1 LVIFGWGGRNAKDL
15 GPTARQILGLALLA
29 AMMSTLSAAC
39 GPIAAAPSERSTP
52 PSVFDDTTPRF
63 SPDGKDIVFVR
74 ETAGD
79 SDLYL
84 VNVRSGNTRLL
95 ADVSDYDLD
104 PVFSMDGTQVLFD
117 TSPNGFAQ
125 LHVVPS
131 DGGSSRAI
139 SDVPDGWATF
149 PAWSPTATSSCT
161 PADGLPMKRRICV

>member
-1 LVIFGWGGRNAKDL
+1 MIVFAWIRRNVAHRRSTPLQLV
-15 GPTARQILGLALLA
+15 GLALPAAVFTILLA
-29 AMMSTLSAAC
+29 ACVPT
-39 GPIAAAPSERSTP
+39 AAAPSDQSTP
-52 PSVFDDTTPRF
+52 RSLFDDTTPRF

-84 VNVRSGNTRLL
+84 VNVRSGNTRVL

-125 LHVVPS
+125 LHVVSS
-131 DGGSSRAI
+131 DGGSSQAI
-139 SDVPDGWATF
+139 SDVPDGWANV
-149 PAWSPTATSSCT
+149 PRVVPRRRRHRVLLRTA
-161 PADGLPMKRRICV
+161 LL